1 MRSKPSLQLFHRH
14 QRGAERAASSR
25 RSTIRAR
32 RHLGVGADLNGDGAA
47 ELALIAD
54 HWRDLA

>member
-14 QRGAERAASSR
+14 QQGVERAARSR
-25 RSTIRAR
+25 RAAIRAR